1 MVPNQIHKEKKM
13 DMFYEKSFSTTKTAT
28 TLTEVQ
34 FVTLKRVIGRTVV
47 DGIYRNMNDE
57 VFLSAIKE
65 RISGSFLQ
73 I

>member
-1 MVPNQIHKEKKM
+1 M
-13 DMFYEKSFSTTKTAT
+13 DMFYEKSLSTTKTAT